1 MAGDWIKLRTNLPGD
16 PAVIAM
22 ARALREDAFT
32 IVGRLHA
39 LWAWADQHT
48 DDGDLPYTVLAD
60 IDDVV
65 KKRGFAQ
72 QMLRVGWLESRG
84 EEPGVII
91 PMWDRHNGRSA
102 KKRCLDSEAQR
113 RKRET
118 HTDINRTMSES
129 HSDKTRPEPDQRREE
144 NSNTPIVPASGDKEL
159 EEKPAHLLRAM
170 ALFRMRPGT
179 PLDRSSA
186 RAWKTAKAAVAATSD
201 AEWSRLE
208 AYYAAELADK
218 DDYRRQDLS
227 TLLNHWS
234 GELTKA
240 TRYCER
246 QGLHPENSQKKETPP
261 PPDDLWR
268 EVLHALY
275 PDSDPN
281 VYSTWSQVPDSLR
294 TEILS
299 AIQLAEKEA
308 A

>member
-1 MAGDWIKLRTNLPGD
+1 
-16 PAVIAM
+16 
-22 ARALREDAFT
+22 
-32 IVGRLHA
+32 
-39 LWAWADQHT
+39 
-48 DDGDLPYTVLAD
+48 
-60 IDDVV
+60 
-65 KKRGFAQ
+65 
-72 QMLRVGWLESRG
+72 MLRVGWLESRG

-129 HSDKTRPEPDQRREE
+129 HSDKKRPDPDQRRED
-144 NSNTPIVPASGDKEL
+144 NSNTPIVPASGDEKL

-179 PLDRSSA
+179 PLDRSTR
-186 RAWKTAKAAVAATSD
+186 RAWKLAAPAVAATSA

-208 AYYAAELADK
+208 AYYADVIPSK

-227 TLLNHWS
+227 TLLNNWS

-240 TRYCER
+240 ARYCER
-246 QGLHPENSQKKETPP
+246 QGLHPDSAKKEKDGGA

>member
-1 MAGDWIKLRTNLPGD
+1 
-16 PAVIAM
+16 
-22 ARALREDAFT
+22 
-32 IVGRLHA
+32 
-39 LWAWADQHT
+39 
-48 DDGDLPYTVLAD
+48 
-60 IDDVV
+60 
-65 KKRGFAQ
+65 
-72 QMLRVGWLESRG
+72 
-84 EEPGVII
+84 
-91 PMWDRHNGRSA
+91 
-102 KKRCLDSEAQR
+102 
-113 RKRET
+113 
-118 HTDINRTMSES
+118 
-129 HSDKTRPEPDQRREE
+129 
-144 NSNTPIVPASGDKEL
+144 
-159 EEKPAHLLRAM
+159 M
-170 ALFRMRPGT
+170 ALFRMRPTT

-275 PDSDPN
+275 PDSDPS

>member
-72 QMLRVGWLESRG
+72 QMLRVGWLEYRG

-144 NSNTPIVPASGDKEL
+144 NSNTPIVPASGDEKL

-170 ALFRMRPGT
+170 ALFRMRPAT
-179 PLDRSSA
+179 PLDRSSR
-186 RAWKTAKAAVAATSD
+186 RAWKLAAPAVAATSA

-208 AYYAAELADK
+208 AYYADVIPSK

-227 TLLNHWS
+227 TLLNNWS

-246 QGLHPENSQKKETPP
+246 QGLHPENSQKKETVG

-275 PDSDPN
+275 PDSDPS

-294 TEILS
+294 TEILA

>member
-1 MAGDWIKLRTNLPGD
+1 
-16 PAVIAM
+16 
-22 ARALREDAFT
+22 
-32 IVGRLHA
+32 
-39 LWAWADQHT
+39 
-48 DDGDLPYTVLAD
+48 
-60 IDDVV
+60 
-65 KKRGFAQ
+65 
-72 QMLRVGWLESRG
+72 
-84 EEPGVII
+84 
-91 PMWDRHNGRSA
+91 
-102 KKRCLDSEAQR
+102 
-113 RKRET
+113 
-118 HTDINRTMSES
+118 
-129 HSDKTRPEPDQRREE
+129 
-144 NSNTPIVPASGDKEL
+144 
-159 EEKPAHLLRAM
+159 M
-170 ALFRMRPGT
+170 ALFRMRPAT

-208 AYYAAELADK
+208 AYYADVIPSK

-227 TLLNHWS
+227 TLLNNWS

-261 PPDDLWR
+261 PADDLWR

-275 PDSDPN
+275 PDSDPS

-299 AIQLAEKEA
+299 AIQLVEKEA

>member
-1 MAGDWIKLRTNLPGD
+1 
-16 PAVIAM
+16 
-22 ARALREDAFT
+22 
-32 IVGRLHA
+32 
-39 LWAWADQHT
+39 
-48 DDGDLPYTVLAD
+48 
-60 IDDVV
+60 
-65 KKRGFAQ
+65 
-72 QMLRVGWLESRG
+72 
-84 EEPGVII
+84 
-91 PMWDRHNGRSA
+91 MWDRHNGRSA

-129 HSDKTRPEPDQRREE
+129 HSDKKRPEPDQRREE
-144 NSNTPIVPASGDKEL
+144 NSNTPIVPKGDENPEPPA
-159 EEKPAHLLRAM
+159 EEKPETLLRAM
-170 ALFRMRPGT
+170 ALFRMRSAT
-179 PLDRSSA
+179 PLDRSSR
-186 RAWKTAKAAVAATSD
+186 RAWKLAAPAVAATSA

-208 AYYAAELADK
+208 AYYAADLADK

-227 TLLNHWS
+227 TLLNNWS

-240 TRYCER
+240 ARYCER

-275 PDSDPN
+275 PDSDPS

-299 AIQLAEKEA
+299 AIQIAEKEA